1 MTTFVM
7 VGLFLC
13 SAYRLDAQTTSPL
26 DSVYAETVLREDL
39 QMLKRLVL
47 EVHPDPFIYCTP
59 EAFDAAID
67 SAAKRVEGGMRY
79 HEFAALV
86 AEVLRHLQD
95 SHTLVQYSA
104 VLQPYRVMGGRFVDF
119 DLVSLGDTLIVRSDR
134 EGILPVGS
142 QIKLFGTTSASEL
155 YGRVSSF
162 TLQEGE
168 STVSAQRV
176 TEVLFPSFLGVYT
189 PLSDSV
195 EIGII
200 PPLGD
205 AVQTVSY
212 PTRSSKELR
221 KVRRKALKVD
231 PTYDFQIYDGGKFAV
246 LKIGTFD
253 YKSFRRYSRMLKRS
267 FKQLEKQGIE
277 HFAIDLRDNTG
288 GRANRVEELLTY
300 FIDSAP
306 IVVPANIVAKQ
317 SEASAARFKR
327 EFNGWSRFWLKVFTS
342 PDAEIRKYA
351 AIADMPVGS
360 IDTVYFEEGRDAK
373 RKFFFEGKSY
383 LMMNGLSGSASSNF
397 AAIYKSFQLGT
408 IVGEPCLGPLSGTW
422 GNPVPVRLKNTKLP
436 LYISSIRFNLSN
448 SFEYDPAP
456 VMPDIPVLET
466 LQSISDGR
474 DRWME
479 VLREEVYRQGR

>member
-1 MTTFVM
+1 MTLFVII
-7 VGLFLC
+7 GLFLF
-13 SAYRLDAQTTSPL
+13 SAYRLDAQSTTHL

-39 QMLKRLVL
+39 QMLRRLVL

-86 AEVLRHLQD
+86 AEVLRNIQD

-119 DLVSLGDTLIVRSDR
+119 DLVSLGDTLVIRKDR

-142 QIKLFGTTSASEL
+142 QIIRVGAASAAEL
-155 YGRVSSF
+155 YDSISQF

-176 TEVLFPSFLGVYT
+176 TEVLFPSFLGVFT
-189 PLSDSV
+189 QLSDQTEVEIIAPLSNT
-195 EIGII
+195 
-200 PPLGD
+200 P
-205 AVQTVSY
+205 QTVNY
-212 PTRSSKELR
+212 PTRSSQELR
-221 KVRRKALKVD
+221 KVRRKAIKVD
-231 PTYDFQIYDGGKFAV
+231 PAYDFQIYDGGKFAV

-267 FKQLEKQGIE
+267 FKQLEKQQVE
-277 HFAIDLRDNTG
+277 HLAIDLRDNTG

-342 PDAEIRKYA
+342 PDSEVRKYA
-351 AIADMPVGS
+351 AIADMPIGS

-373 RKFFFEGKSY
+373 RKYFFEGKPY

-397 AAIYKSFQLGT
+397 AAIFKLSQLGT

-436 LYISSIRFNLSN
+436 LYIASIRFNLSN

-456 VMPDIPVLET
+456 VMPDVSVLET
-466 LQSISDGR
+466 LQSITDGR

-479 VLREEVYRQGR
+479 ILREEVYRQGM